1 MLKRLFAFFAFLYAA
16 AAMAAVDVNKANAA
30 ELDSIKGIGPVMSQR
45 ILDERQKAPFK
56 DWNDFM
62 SRVNG
67 VGPAT
72 AAKFS
77 ESGLRIQGQALPASA
92 APGKPE
98 PKPAADAKAAAGKA
112 LNAATPAVPAAPATP
127 SAAAAAKASGAL
139 PATPAVPAA
148 SGTPAGLPPLPGQK
162 K

>member
-1 MLKRLFAFFAFLYAA
+1 MLKRLLALFAFLYAA

-56 DWNDFM
+56 DWNDCM

-72 AAKFS
+72 AAKVS
-77 ESGLRIQGQALPASA
+77 DSGLRVQGQALPAGA
-92 APGKPE
+92 APSKPE
-98 PKPAADAKAAAGKA
+98 PKPAADAKAAASKA
-112 LNAATPAVPAAPATP
+112 MNAATPAMPANP
-127 SAAAAAKASGAL
+127 AAAAKAAGAGAL
-139 PATPAVPAA
+139 PATPAAPAMP
-148 SGTPAGLPPLPGQK
+148 GTPAGLPPLPGQK

>member
-1 MLKRLFAFFAFLYAA
+1 MLKRLLALFAFLYAA

-77 ESGLRIQGQALPASA
+77 DSGLRVQGQALPAGA
-92 APGKPE
+92 APSKPE
-98 PKPAADAKAAAGKA
+98 PKPAADAKAAASKA
-112 LNAATPAVPAAPATP
+112 MNAATPAMPANP
-127 SAAAAAKASGAL
+127 AAAAKAAGAGAL
-139 PATPAVPAA
+139 PATPAAPAMP
-148 SGTPAGLPPLPGQK
+148 GTPAGLPPLPGQK

>member
-16 AAMAAVDVNKANAA
+16 AAMAAVDVNKASAA

-45 ILDERQKAPFK
+45 ILDERQKTPFK

-77 ESGLRIQGQALPASA
+77 DSGLRVQGQALPAGA
-92 APGKPE
+92 APSKPE
-98 PKPAADAKAAAGKA
+98 PKPAADAKAAASKA
-112 LNAATPAVPAAPATP
+112 MNAATPAMPATP
-127 SAAAAAKASGAL
+127 AAAAKAAGAGAGAL
-139 PATPAVPAA
+139 PATPAAPAMP
-148 SGTPAGLPPLPGQK
+148 GTPAGLPPLPGQK

>member
-1 MLKRLFAFFAFLYAA
+1 MLKRLLALFAFLYAA

-77 ESGLRIQGQALPASA
+77 DSGLRVQGQALPAGA
-92 APGKPE
+92 APSKPE
-98 PKPAADAKAAAGKA
+98 PKPAADAKAAASKA
-112 LNAATPAVPAAPATP
+112 MNAATPAMPGNP
-127 SAAAAAKASGAL
+127 AAAAKAAGAGAL
-139 PATPAVPAA
+139 PATPAAPAMP
-148 SGTPAGLPPLPGQK
+148 GTPAGLPPLPGQK